1 MMRWRGQLCRPV
13 LCLSAVLRAC
23 YWPVCRRRLFG
34 SIMDGCQVQSGR
46 LIGAA
51 RRVCHGSAI
60 IRSPSRSKATAPS
73 SPPPQHFYR
82 RDCVCFAWGIRD
94 CFPPWVSERRFG
106 QAEAIREG
114 WTCISS
120 ARFACRGSV
129 VCRTFCRC
137 AGLQCAGFRFSV
149 LAWSHRPIPC
159 TIPIPVQIDDSTS
172 FSSSSSLLDDT

>member
-94 CFPPWVSERRFG
+94 CFPPWDEREKVWAGRGNSRGMDLHFQRSLRMSWICG
-106 QAEAIREG
+106 LP
-114 WTCISS
+114 CILLPLCWS
-120 ARFACRGSV
+120 A
-129 VCRTFCRC
+129 VCW
-137 AGLQCAGFRFSV
+137 FSV
-149 LAWSHRPIPC
+149 FGSGVESASHSVHRPHPRS
-159 TIPIPVQIDDSTS
+159 D
-172 FSSSSSLLDDT
+172 